1 MRDRRMPTPARTRVS
16 IVVLVT
22 CPSQA
27 VGKAIARALVE
38 ERLAACVN
46 LIPRV
51 TSIYRWEGKLTV
63 GAEVLLI
70 IKSRR
75 ARFPALARR
84 VTALHPYAVPE
95 IIALP
100 IQAGSRP
107 YLAWLSE
114 STR

>member
-1 MRDRRMPTPARTRVS
+1 MPSSVRTPAN

-27 VGKAIARALVE
+27 VAKTIARTLVD

-46 LIPRV
+46 LLPRI
-51 TSIYRWEGKLTV
+51 TSVYRWEGKLTV
-63 GAEVLLI
+63 GTEVLLV

-84 VTALHPYAVPE
+84 VAALHPYSVPE
-95 IIALP
+95 IIAVP

-114 STR
+114 ATR

>member
-1 MRDRRMPTPARTRVS
+1 MAAGS
-16 IVVLVT
+16 AGGAIVVLVT
-22 CPSQA
+22 CPTVA
-27 VGKAIARALVE
+27 VGERIARQLVE

-51 TSIYRWEGKLTV
+51 TSVYRWQGKLARDRET
-63 GAEVLLI
+63 LLV

-75 ARFPALARR
+75 IRFPALARR
-84 VTALHPYAVPE
+84 VAALHPYSVPE

-100 IQAGSRP
+100 VPAGSRA
-107 YLAWLSE
+107 YLEWVAE

>member
-1 MRDRRMPTPARTRVS
+1 MPSSVRTPAN

-27 VGKAIARALVE
+27 VARTIARTLVE

-46 LIPRV
+46 LLPRI
-51 TSIYRWEGKLTV
+51 TSVYRWEGKLTV
-63 GAEVLLI
+63 GTEVLLV

-84 VTALHPYAVPE
+84 VAALHPYSVPE
-95 IIALP
+95 IIAVP